1 MKKILFAKP
10 SITQKEIDYVNDA
23 VTNGWADKC
32 YGYINRFNEKLK
44 ELEYPNIYHS
54 VKSTHEYIDQLT
66 ASYKS
71 GCIAGFT
78 TTMKTRPLIIAKM
91 EEVIRNE
98 LVVLRS
104 SRVIAEMKKF
114 VWHNGKPEAA
124 DGSNDDLILSLAI
137 ATWVRD
143 TALIENKREM
153 AYKMACID
161 GIMTTKQNLN
171 TQIPGMVDAEDERS
185 HSLILEKDVQN
196 EYYKQV
202 KREMKEWEWLY
213 KG

>member
-1 MKKILFAKP
+1 MMVVENNNIGFM
-10 SITQKEIDYVNDA
+10 I
-23 VTNGWADKC
+23 
-32 YGYINRFNEKLK
+32 NEKLK
-44 ELEYPNIYHS
+44 ELEYPNLYHS
-54 VKSTHEYIDQLT
+54 VKSTHDYVDQIT

-98 LVVLRS
+98 LITLRS
-104 SRVIAEMKKF
+104 SRLIAEMKKF

-124 DGSNDDLILSLAI
+124 DGSNDDLILPLAI

-143 TALIENKREM
+143 TALVENKREM

-161 GIMTTKQNLN
+161 GIMSTNQNLN
-171 TQIPGMVDAEDERS
+171 TAIPGMDGSDAYKDHTLVLER
-185 HSLILEKDVQN
+185 DVKN
-196 EYYKQV
+196 E
-202 KREMKEWEWLY
+202 
-213 KG
+213 